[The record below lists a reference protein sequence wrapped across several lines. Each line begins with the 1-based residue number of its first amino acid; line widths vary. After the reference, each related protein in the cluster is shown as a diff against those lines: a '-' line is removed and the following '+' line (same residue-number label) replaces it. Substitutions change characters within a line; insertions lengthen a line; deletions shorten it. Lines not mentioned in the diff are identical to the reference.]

1 MKPLLYIGAALM
13 IGAGTYGFVDYKKK
27 SHSKELQSLYT
38 KEEKKEVK
46 ESIPAPDIPE
56 AVPAAMVTTQKET
69 VVNAKDAVAA
79 DNKVVKKKK
88 EKWDLKIYSRA
99 IPAKEIIEEVPMT
112 EVDTIK
118 ATQQ

>member
-27 SHSKELQSLYT
+27 SRSKELQSLYT

-56 AVPAAMVTTQKET
+56 AVPAAMVSFLRVKET
-69 VVNAKDAVAA
+69 TPPNPFACFEA
-79 DNKVVKKKK
+79 
-88 EKWDLKIYSRA
+88 
-99 IPAKEIIEEVPMT
+99 T
-112 EVDTIK
+112 EWLGCDFNPG
-118 ATQQ
+118 